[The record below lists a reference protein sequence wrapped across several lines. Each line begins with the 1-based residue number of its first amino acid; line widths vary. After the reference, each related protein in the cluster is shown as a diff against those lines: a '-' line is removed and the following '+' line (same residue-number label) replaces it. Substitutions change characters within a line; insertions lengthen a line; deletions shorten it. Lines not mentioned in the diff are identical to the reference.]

1 MEEVLGGIE
10 DWKKKRNAVILAHN
24 YQRAEVQ
31 EAADFCGDSLELARK
46 AARLDAD
53 VIVFCGVDFM
63 AETAAMLAP
72 DRTVLMPDAHAT
84 CPMAQMADEEDVTAA
99 ARKHGARVLTYVN
112 STAAV
117 KAVSDLCC
125 TSANAVEVVESL
137 PADKRIIFVPDRNLG
152 QFVAERTGRDLVLW
166 PGYCT
171 THVVITTD
179 DIANARAEHP
189 DAIVMA
195 HPECTAPV
203 RAVADEL
210 LSTGQML
217 KFVAAGEAKQFI
229 VATEI
234 GIIHALKKQNP
245 QAEFFGPTRRA
256 ICPNMKKITL
266 EKVLRCLENLEPR
279 IELPAEIL
287 ERARMPLER
296 MLEIDDRPCIVDVKI
311 AQEENVFPF
320 IPAGRSV
327 EDMMLREPEQLEG
340 EPKPSKQADPRPVP
354 LKPPPDLGV
363 RVIHPQGL
371 GRYPGGLR

>member
-1 MEEVLGGIE
+1 MDEKLVKKIE
-10 DWKKKRNAVILAHN
+10 QLKSERQAVILAHN
-24 YQRAEVQ
+24 YQCAEVQ
-31 EAADFCGDSLELARK
+31 DIADFTGDSLGLSIK
-46 AARLDAD
+46 AAETDAD
-53 VIVFCGVDFM
+53 VIVFCGVQFM
-63 AETAAMLAP
+63 AETAAILSP
-72 DRTVLMPDAHAT
+72 EKTVLLPEKSAG
-84 CPMAQMADEEDVTAA
+84 CPMADMIDAEQL
-99 ARKHGARVLTYVN
+99 RGLKHEHPDALVVCYVN
-112 STAAV
+112 SSAEV
-117 KAVSDLCC
+117 KAESDYCC

-203 RAVADEL
+203 RAVSDEL

-217 KFVAAGEAKQFI
+217 KFVAGGEDKQFI

-266 EKVLRCLENLEPR
+266 DKVIASLEDMKHKVTVTNDIRAEAKKALDRMVEV
-279 IELPAEIL
+279 LPA
-287 ERARMPLER
+287 
-296 MLEIDDRPCIVDVKI
+296 
-311 AQEENVFPF
+311 Q
-320 IPAGRSV
+320 
-327 EDMMLREPEQLEG
+327 
-340 EPKPSKQADPRPVP
+340 
-354 LKPPPDLGV
+354 
-363 RVIHPQGL
+363 
-371 GRYPGGLR
+371 